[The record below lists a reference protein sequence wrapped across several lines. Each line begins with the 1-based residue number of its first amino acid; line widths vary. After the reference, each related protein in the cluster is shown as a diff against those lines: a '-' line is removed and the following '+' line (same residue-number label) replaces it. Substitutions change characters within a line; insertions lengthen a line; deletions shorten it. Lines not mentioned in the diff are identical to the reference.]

1 MGVSEPK
8 ACLLIQ
14 NDVSRFTGPHL
25 AGYGVSCGFFKGMGG
40 IIMGKKSVEVLFF
53 ISFLVFKLL

>member
-25 AGYGVSCGFFKGMGG
+25 AGYGVSCGFFKGVGG
-40 IIMGKKSVEVLFF
+40 YHHGEKVCGSALLYFF
-53 ISFLVFKLL
+53 SCF